1 MKKLLLITCIT
12 LIISCSDEP
21 ATNEYTPLTDL
32 TERELAGGETTIFS
46 STSFAF
52 ENPAANLTGL
62 NLDLHLAGDAEF
74 ENTFVTAG
82 SPINPGLG
90 PRFNNTNCVACHPR
104 DGRAAFPT
112 NVNAVSGLL
121 YRISL
126 GNDPATGPIAV
137 PNYGTQAQNQSVI
150 GFVPEMDYKVTWQEH
165 NEVLADG
172 TVVTL
177 RKPTFSYENPYM
189 PIPSGI
195 KISARIAPPVF
206 GLGLLEAIPENDI
219 LALADENDVDGDG
232 ISGKANYV
240 INPETGAKELGR
252 FGWKANTSN
261 LRIQSA
267 AAYHEDMGITNEIFS
282 KDIPKDG
289 FADDP
294 EITPEVLNQVTVYC
308 QTLAVPAAR
317 NITDEKVQRGA
328 TIFNQINCASCH
340 TPKQQTQTASIS
352 ALANQ
357 TIWPYTDMLLHDM
370 GDGLADNR
378 GDFLANGK
386 EWKTRPLWGIGL
398 TQVVNGHTNFLH
410 DGRARNITEAILW
423 HDGEAKQSKEAFKQL
438 TKKDRDELLAFINS
452 L

>member
-1 MKKLLLITCIT
+1 MKKVIF
-12 LIISCSDEP
+12 IISIVFIGCSKDEM
-21 ATNEYTPLTDL
+21 ANEYTPLTDIS
-32 TERELAGGETTIFS
+32 ERELAGGATTIFS

-52 ENPAANLTGL
+52 ENPAANLTGI
-62 NLDLHLAGDAEF
+62 NLELHLAGDAEF

-104 DGRAAFPT
+104 DGRADFPT
-112 NVNAVSGLL
+112 DINAPSGLL
-121 YRISL
+121 YRIST
-126 GNDPATGPIAV
+126 GNDINNGPIAV

-150 GFVPEMDYKVTWQEH
+150 GFQPEMNYKVTWEEF
-165 NEVLADG
+165 NETLSDG
-172 TVVTL
+172 TIITL
-177 RKPTFSYENPYM
+177 RKPTFSYENPYV
-189 PIPSGI
+189 PIPANI

-219 LALADENDVDGDG
+219 LAIADENDIDNDG

-240 INPETGAKELGR
+240 INPETGARELGR

-267 AAYHEDMGITNEIFS
+267 AAYHEDMGITNEIFTN
-282 KDIPKDG
+282 DIPNDG

-308 QTLAVPAAR
+308 QTLAVPAVR
-317 NITDEKVQRGA
+317 NVIDTSVQKGA
-328 TIFNQINCASCH
+328 TIFNRINCNACH
-340 TPKQQTQTASIS
+340 TPKQQTGIS
-352 ALANQ
+352 TINALANQ

-378 GDFLANGK
+378 GDFLANGN

-398 TQVVNGHTNFLH
+398 TQVVNGHTTFLH

-423 HDGEAKQSKEAFKQL
+423 HGGEAAQSKEEFKQL
-438 TKKDRDELLAFINS
+438 TKEERDNLLSFINA